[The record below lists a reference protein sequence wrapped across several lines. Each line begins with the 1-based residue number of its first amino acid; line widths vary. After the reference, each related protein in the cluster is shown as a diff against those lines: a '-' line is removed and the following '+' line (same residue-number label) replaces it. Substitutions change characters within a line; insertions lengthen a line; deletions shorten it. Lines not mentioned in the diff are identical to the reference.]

1 MSIEQSVR
9 DMLLADP
16 FLNVGNYPISLGAR
30 AQDTALPAYTY
41 EVRTVER
48 ADISGQWQAELE
60 IRSIAESVDEA
71 LTLHGYLVPVVVPGT
86 YTGIPITAAMFNGRT
101 VEAPTV
107 GEGDEREPAEVV
119 ASWTIIY
126 TE

>member
-41 EVRTVER
+41 EIRTVER

-86 YTGIPITAAMFNGRT
+86 FTGIPITAAMFNGRT

>member
-1 MSIEQSVR
+1 MQRLPQSLVAVPELPPNYVEQPDRIASLR

-48 ADISGQWQAELE
+48 ADI
-60 IRSIAESVDEA
+60 
-71 LTLHGYLVPVVVPGT
+71 
-86 YTGIPITAAMFNGRT
+86 
-101 VEAPTV
+101 
-107 GEGDEREPAEVV
+107 
-119 ASWTIIY
+119 
-126 TE
+126 